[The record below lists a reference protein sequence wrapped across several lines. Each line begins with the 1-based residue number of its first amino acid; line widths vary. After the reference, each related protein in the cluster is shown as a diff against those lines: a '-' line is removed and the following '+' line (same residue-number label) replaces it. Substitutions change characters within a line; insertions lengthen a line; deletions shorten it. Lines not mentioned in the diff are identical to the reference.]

1 MATHLYLQEQEQI
14 DDIKAFWKQYGDLI
28 TWTLVIVL
36 AAFAAWNGWNTWQR
50 SQGAKAGALFDQLEQ
65 AVQAGDAERVGRA
78 FADLRER
85 YPRTA
90 YAQQGALLA
99 AKLQYDKGQAD
110 AARATLEWAA
120 EHAGDDAYKT
130 AARLRLA
137 GLLMDA
143 KEYDKA
149 LALLDAPPEK
159 SFEALVADRRGDVLM
174 AQGKHNE
181 ARSAYL
187 AAWKAMEPTLDYR
200 RVIDAKLAALAV
212 APEAAA
218 SSAAASGAAP

>member
-1 MATHLYLQEQEQI
+1 MATHLDLQEQEQI

-50 SQGAKAGALFDQLEQ
+50 SQGAKASALFDQLEQ
-65 AVQAGDAERVGRA
+65 AVQGGDPERVGRV
-78 FADLRER
+78 FSDLKER

-99 AKLQYDKGQAD
+99 AKLQYDKGQVD
-110 AARATLEWAA
+110 ASRATLQWAA
-120 EHAGDDAYKT
+120 EHANDDAYKT

-149 LALLDAPPEK
+149 LAQLDGPLDK

-174 AQGKHNE
+174 AQGKQNE
-181 ARSAYL
+181 ARTAYL
-187 AAWKAMEPTLDYR
+187 AAWKAMDANLDYR
-200 RVIDAKLAALAV
+200 RVIDAKLAALGT

-218 SSAAASGAAP
+218 SGAGR

>member
-1 MATHLYLQEQEQI
+1 MATHLDLQEQEQI
-14 DDIKAFWKQYGDLI
+14 DDIKAFWKRYGDLI

-65 AVQAGDAERVGRA
+65 AVQGGDAERAGRA
-78 FADLRER
+78 FADLKER

-90 YAQQGALLA
+90 YAQQGALVA
-99 AKLQYDKGQAD
+99 AKLQYEKGQAD

-120 EHAGDDAYKT
+120 EHAGDEAYKT
-130 AARLRLA
+130 AARVRLA

-149 LALLDAPPEK
+149 LKQLEGPLDK
-159 SFEALVADRRGDVLM
+159 SFEALVADRRGDVFM
-174 AQGKHNE
+174 AQGKRDD
-181 ARSAYL
+181 ARSAYM
-187 AAWKAMEPTLDYR
+187 AAWKSMDPALDYR
-200 RVIDAKLAALAV
+200 RVIDAKLAALGA
-212 APEAAA
+212 APE
-218 SSAAASGAAP
+218 AAASGAAP

>member
-1 MATHLYLQEQEQI
+1 MATHLDLQEQEQI
-14 DDIKAFWKQYGDLI
+14 DDLKAFWKQYGDLI

-65 AVQAGDAERVGRA
+65 AVQGGDAERVGRV
-78 FADLRER
+78 FSDLKER

-99 AKLQYDKGQAD
+99 AKFQYDKGQVD
-110 AARATLEWAA
+110 ASRATLEWVA
-120 EHAGDDAYKT
+120 EHATDDAYKT

-143 KEYDKA
+143 KQYDKA
-149 LALLDAPPEK
+149 LAQLEGPLDK
-159 SFEALVADRRGDVLM
+159 SFDALVADRRGDVLM
-174 AQGKHNE
+174 AQGKQNE
-181 ARSAYL
+181 ARTAYL
-187 AAWKAMEPTLDYR
+187 AAWKAMDASLDYR
-200 RVIDAKLAALAV
+200 RVIDAKLAALGT
-212 APEAAA
+212 APE
-218 SSAAASGAAP
+218 AAASGAAP

>member
-1 MATHLYLQEQEQI
+1 MATHLDLQEQEQL

-50 SQGAKAGALFDQLEQ
+50 SQGAKAGALFDQLEL
-65 AVQAGDAERVGRA
+65 AVQASDAERVGRA
-78 FADLRER
+78 FGDLKER

-99 AKLQYDKGQAD
+99 AKVQYEKGQVD
-110 AARATLEWAA
+110 TARATLEWAA
-120 EHAGDDAYKT
+120 EHASDDAYKA

-149 LALLDAPPEK
+149 LAQLAEPLDK
-159 SFEALVADRRGDVLM
+159 SFEALVADRRGDALM
-174 AQGKHNE
+174 AQGKRDD

-187 AAWKAMEPTLDYR
+187 AAWKAMDPNLDYR
-200 RVIDAKLAALAV
+200 RVIDAKLAALGV

-218 SSAAASGAAP
+218 SGAAR